1 MPIIPKSF
9 TGTICCWMLPSRLV
23 PPCTVP
29 VAGPL
34 VSDLPGMGMARASG
48 RSAQARQGCRL
59 LQRRCGTGHLRGA
72 CPVSGTGRAAGR
84 AYRIFFQGTAMF
96 RLRQCLC
103 RGTASLNRAFAAS
116 AGMIRGRSCPRN
128 LGAGHLF
135 LLWRKREPRCVVSV
149 PPCLFSPIK
158 LE

>member
-59 LQRRCGTGHLRGA
+59 LQRRCGTGHLRVV

-84 AYRIFFQGTAMF
+84 AYRIFFSGHGHVPPAAMSLPGHGLPEQ
-96 RLRQCLC
+96 RLCGFGRHDLGQVLPQEPG
-103 RGTASLNRAFAAS
+103 RRAFF
-116 AGMIRGRSCPRN
+116 P
-128 LGAGHLF
+128 
-135 LLWRKREPRCVVSV
+135 LWRKRV
-149 PPCLFSPIK
+149 PYCSLPLRLAFS
-158 LE
+158 LLLS